1 MKEQG
6 QLVSSIVISQLSIDG
21 LTGMPGKTEERKSK
35 MMNKKPYER
44 LHEQHKEKLKKLEE

>member
-6 QLVSSIVISQLSIDG
+6 QKVSSYVLSQVSIDG

-35 MMNKKPYER
+35 MLNKSQKR
-44 LHEQHKEKLKKLEE
+44 RTKEQNSEQETV